1 MLPRR
6 KMYREYGSR
15 LTASCITLFHVLVK
29 IIPDFQFPIAQPQ
42 VEEITITPSPKYS
55 RNSSKLMTRLPCKLR
70 VALGLTFLITPRVF
84 LNLAS
89 KEASDVYN
97 GGGY

>member
-6 KMYREYGSR
+6 KMYTEYESR

-55 RNSSKLMTRLPCKLR
+55 RNSSKLMASCRPNR